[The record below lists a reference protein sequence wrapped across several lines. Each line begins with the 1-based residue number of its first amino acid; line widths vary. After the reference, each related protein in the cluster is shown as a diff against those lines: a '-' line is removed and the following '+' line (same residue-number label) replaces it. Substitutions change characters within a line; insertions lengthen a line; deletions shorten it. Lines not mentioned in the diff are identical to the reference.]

1 MHPPKATDV
10 VMMLLRA
17 LLVLRF
23 YSSFINKK
31 EPPQHKKMHWISL
44 YDVVLLVLLCSHVVK
59 PGDGYMRPALLLV
72 GFIAKQMVML
82 DPLLVTRV
90 LVLLISLVQ
99 VYVCAPL
106 VNMWHRCRRQ
116 RSAASYLGEMARPE
130 ITCVHN
136 FRDMH
141 HVATSSCVCQDSSAY
156 RVRYEWHNKHYS
168 MLLPATDS
176 PRKTIA
182 ECVQRLSVATP
193 PTNRIVPPLIVS
205 SLLFSESSAPSK
217 SIDITAGVLELLGP
231 ERDGHAALS
240 GGMSSRV
247 RPLNLLVWMATSA
260 DDTSDAASGCGTA
273 AATTNIITITVE
285 YRNGTTVKRQ
295 VNDADFT
302 VADMVRM
309 CTRRPSVE
317 AQ

>member
-1 MHPPKATDV
+1 M
-10 VMMLLRA
+10 
-17 LLVLRF
+17 
-23 YSSFINKK
+23 
-31 EPPQHKKMHWISL
+31 
-44 YDVVLLVLLCSHVVK
+44 K
-59 PGDGYMRPALLLV
+59 PGDGYMRPAVLLV
-72 GFIAKQMVML
+72 GFIAKHMIML

-106 VNMWHRCRRQ
+106 VNMWYRCRRQ
-116 RSAASYLGEMARPE
+116 SSAASYLGEMARPE

-141 HVATSSCVCQDSSAY
+141 HVATSSCVCEASSAY

-193 PTNRIVPPLIVS
+193 ANKIVPPLIISRILV
-205 SLLFSESSAPSK
+205 SESVSEHSK
-217 SIDITAGVLELLGP
+217 GKAIDITAGALELLGP

-240 GGMSSRV
+240 GAMSSRV
-247 RPLNLLVWMATSA
+247 RPLNLLVWMATTD
-260 DDTSDAASGCGTA
+260 DDTPTISGGA
-273 AATTNIITITVE
+273 QSGAVTITVE
-285 YRNGTTVKRQ
+285 YRTGATMQRQ
-295 VNDADFT
+295 VYDADFT
-302 VADMVRM
+302 VADVVRM
-309 CTRRPSVE
+309 CTRRPATCAVE